1 MKRKGTKRE
10 FQCCLCKM
18 CFRDTTLIRHSR
30 AGSYGE
36 GSLETHSWQEEEEA
50 VQAARRC
57 QDMEFT

>member
-1 MKRKGTKRE
+1 M
-10 FQCCLCKM
+10 CL
-18 CFRDTTLIRHSR
+18 RDTTLIRHSR

-36 GSLETHSWQEEEEA
+36 GSLEAHGWQEEEEA